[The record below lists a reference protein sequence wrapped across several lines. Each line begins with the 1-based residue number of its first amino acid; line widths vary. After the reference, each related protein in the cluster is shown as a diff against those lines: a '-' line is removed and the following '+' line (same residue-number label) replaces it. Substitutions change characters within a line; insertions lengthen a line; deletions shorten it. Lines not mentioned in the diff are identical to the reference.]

1 MMTHRG
7 LKLPGP
13 VRRRLRDVG
22 IVARPEV
29 SLEHQQL
36 ARRYVLR
43 GVESGGAV
51 REAGHYV
58 TFAGE
63 GGEPLVYLHPIDAIG
78 VNGLHAVV
86 VAPALI
92 RAEMLRTGR
101 TYELLITGHRV
112 GEAEKGRRPVIES
125 KVLFQG
131 VHGYL
136 DAELW
141 RKDKEQASAVM
152 PSFYSLGGEPV
163 KVPKQFEAATRAVVR
178 ATNCWGC
185 SHSHY
190 LIAGPCCCGSDD
202 CGRERAGRIATSGH

>member
-1 MMTHRG
+1 M
-7 LKLPGP
+7 
-13 VRRRLRDVG
+13 
-22 IVARPEV
+22 
-29 SLEHQQL
+29 
-36 ARRYVLR
+36 
-43 GVESGGAV
+43 
-51 REAGHYV
+51 

-63 GGEPLVYLHPIDAIG
+63 GGEPLSCLHPIDTIG

-86 VAPALI
+86 VAPALVRVEI
-92 RAEMLRTGR
+92 LRTGR

-112 GEAEKGRRPVIES
+112 GEAEKGRRPAIES

-141 RKDKEQASAVM
+141 RKDKEHETAVM

-163 KVPKQFEAATRAVVR
+163 KVPRRFETVTRAIVR
-178 ATNCWGC
+178 ATNCCGC

-190 LIAGPCCCGSDD
+190 LIAGPAAATVVVETLPVGLPRPAIENVDLGMAAAGAAKGESDQT
-202 CGRERAGRIATSGH
+202 G